1 MRISALIV
9 LAVVSCAALA
19 ARADD
24 AAPSTPAAPIAAE
37 QQAQSAPQKSATE
50 PAPTSAEESKAD
62 KQSSAEAKSATRSN
76 SGRFGFERTDD
87 GFLRFDYQTGQV
99 AFCNGRLDGW
109 ACQPVP
115 ENRAT
120 LERELEQLRAEVAD
134 LKNLI
139 QALREPSRPVPPETV
154 PPSKTPAA
162 PPTNA
167 EKGGDLTF
175 TIPGR
180 EHISRAASAVQD
192 AWQHFVDLVIGL
204 TNDIRRKTGA

>member
-9 LAVVSCAALA
+9 LAIVSCAALA
-19 ARADD
+19 ARAED

-37 QQAQSAPQKSATE
+37 QPAQSAPQKSTTE

-62 KQSSAEAKSATRSN
+62 KQSSAETKSATRSN

-99 AFCNGRLDGW
+99 AYCNARPDGW

-115 ENRAT
+115 ENRTA
-120 LERELEQLRAEVAD
+120 LERELDQLRAEVAD
-134 LKNLI
+134 LKNQI
-139 QALREPSRPVPPETV
+139 QALREPPRPVPPETV
-154 PPSKTPAA
+154 PPSKAPAA

-167 EKGGDLTF
+167 EKGGDLSF
-175 TIPGR
+175 SIPGR
-180 EHISRAASAVQD
+180 EHISRAAGAVQD

>member
-9 LAVVSCAALA
+9 LAVVTCTAFA
-19 ARADD
+19 ARAED

-37 QQAQSAPQKSATE
+37 QPAQSAPQKSATE
-50 PAPTSAEESKAD
+50 PAPTSAGESKAD
-62 KQSSAEAKSATRSN
+62 KQSSAETKSATRSN

-99 AFCNGRLDGW
+99 AFCNARPDGW
-109 ACQPVP
+109 ACQPAP
-115 ENRAT
+115 ENRAA

-134 LKNLI
+134 LKNQI
-139 QALREPSRPVPPETV
+139 QALREPPRPVPPETV

-192 AWQHFVDLVIGL
+192 AWQRFVDLVIGL